1 VRLSDARWAA
11 EGAKMRK
18 TDACRHCFCHIFQK
32 TELNFLKSQFFR
44 GSLEIFS
51 GHLKKRI

>member
-44 GSLEIFS
+44 GSL
-51 GHLKKRI
+51 GLNGVKNGR